1 MVARAHELQAENMAD
16 EVIEISDDGSND
28 WMIKDISQKGTHRR
42 RTHVTLQEALSWMIR
57 ARSAAVRI
65 SRGAARYAR
74 TGCAATAWCFARDPD
89 RAALGPATREA
100 CERAKTRRQ
109 PVWARSSIAG
119 TARSVVPT
127 LTVNSVINCSAHRER
142 SFGNTTAN
150 DANALRAVSRV
161 TTR

>member
-1 MVARAHELQAENMAD
+1 ML
-16 EVIEISDDGSND
+16 
-28 WMIKDISQKGTHRR
+28 KL
-42 RTHVTLQEALSWMIR
+42 TLIAAAAALLASSAFAAPALDKAGKLGGAGAVDLVPPWMIR
-57 ARSAAVRI
+57 APSAAARI

-74 TGCAATAWCFARDPD
+74 TGCAATAWCFARGPD

-100 CERAKTRRQ
+100 WERAKTRRQ